1 MRFSWSWPAALAFS
15 CGSVSFGFWLLLE
28 EPFAGAFTLMT
39 ALSGGWAAG
48 LMFRDRHRRK
58 GLELSEVQIRDDDDR
73 RWPDVIE
80 ARHWW
85 VFLLASILWLAVCY
99 WLAARSLRRGEDVV
113 DVALAVNMSTGLIF
127 LAGAMFDRWRSPRSG
142 G

>member
-1 MRFSWSWPAALAFS
+1 LESLSREPRTLAYLTQPRS
-15 CGSVSFGFWLLLE
+15 DPKS
-28 EPFAGAFTLMT
+28 
-39 ALSGGWAAG
+39 
-48 LMFRDRHRRK
+48 
-58 GLELSEVQIRDDDDR
+58 QIRDGDDR